1 VRALVHFPF
10 ARAVQSTDGH
20 NGNWSF
26 STTRLNWHVA
36 ERAAR
41 CGGVLLVDA
50 TRSATKRFPD
60 ALSKT
65 VPIWAAV
72 LNHAIAQHRDRAAGT
87 PLSAATAAWRAGVA
101 LPPWVTPSEAAAI
114 DARIPG
120 WAASLLAVGADIA
133 GLSAL
138 LQRPLRAL
146 WLSQASP
153 LWGLPEPASLP
164 FTPLL
169 CVSASAP
176 LSGHGQ
182 RHASNQACD
191 GAAPEASE
199 RNARAYAYIPGA
211 GDDEEA
217 WACGLTP
224 QLFWQHREQLLDA
237 GSGDV
242 AAVVHALVAAAPGG
256 GLAPPGASPASLAAL
271 FCPAAASLSSIATGT
286 HDLPP
291 AGTHIFA
298 AVAGAL
304 SGAPLDAGGVRWLA
318 DSGVGCA
325 SYAALADAPQ
335 LWRSAD
341 ALLLC
346 CDADCDEVAVAAAAT
361 LAPPPGALLC
371 VRVAHAKA
379 DRASLALAL
388 PRAVA
393 FASAHL
399 AASRTVLVACPD
411 GRERAPGVAVALLAA
426 CFEEEP
432 EAAADGP
439 PRVRFVGAAPPD
451 AGASKLALRRWLA
464 FLSAHHPDARPTRG
478 LLKQAFRFL
487 RGGNDQLAAWGEG
500 EDA

>member
-1 VRALVHFPF
+1 
-10 ARAVQSTDGH
+10 
-20 NGNWSF
+20 
-26 STTRLNWHVA
+26 VA

-72 LNHAIAQHRDRAAGT
+72 LNHAVAEHRDRATGA
-87 PLSAATAAWRAGVA
+87 PLSAATAAWRTGVA
-101 LPPWVTPSEAAAI
+101 LPPWVTPSEAVAI
-114 DARIPG
+114 DARVPG

-153 LWGLPEPASLP
+153 LWALPEPASLP

-176 LSGHGQ
+176 LSGYGH

-199 RNARAYAYIPGA
+199 HSARAYAYIPGA

-224 QLFWQHREQLLDA
+224 QLFWQHRVQLLDA

-242 AAVVHALVAAAPGG
+242 AAVVHALVAAAPGCAP
-256 GLAPPGASPASLAAL
+256 APPPGVLPASV
-271 FCPAAASLSSIATGT
+271 FSPAAASLSSLATGT

-291 AGTHIFA
+291 AGTHVFA
-298 AVAGAL
+298 AVAAAL
-304 SGAPLDAGGVRWLA
+304 SGEPLEAGGVRWIA

-346 CDADCDEVAVAAAAT
+346 GDAGGEEVAAAAAAT

-379 DRASLALAL
+379 DRASLTLAL
-388 PRAVA
+388 PLAVA
-393 FASAHL
+393 FASSHL
-399 AASRTVLVACPD
+399 AARRTVLVACPD
-411 GRERAPGVAVALLAA
+411 GRERAPAVAVALLAA
-426 CFEEEP
+426 CFEEEQ
-432 EAAADGP
+432 EEDGGLAAGGP

-451 AGASKLALRRWLA
+451 AGVSKLALRRWLA

-478 LLKQAFRFL
+478 LLKQAFCFL
-487 RGGNDQLAAWGEG
+487 RGGNDQAGAGEG
-500 EDA
+500 ADEDA